1 MWFLSDNGPEPGEAA
16 QAKPFRGLK
25 WDALEA
31 GTRVPSILWWPGQ
44 VPAGRICRG
53 LTGALDIMPT
63 LFDACGLNLPA
74 PIEGLPPLDGQSQ
87 WAMIQDPAL
96 HGGRESLL
104 YWHGREGFQAI
115 RMGRWK
121 LFPVGNH
128 AGLEAG
134 GPDGQKPALFDLEQ
148 DPGERINLAAE
159 YPQRVEHM
167 LQVSQAKLADIQ
179 AHRIPLG
186 QAP

>member
-1 MWFLSDNGPEPGEAA
+1 
-16 QAKPFRGLK
+16 
-25 WDALEA
+25 
-31 GTRVPSILWWPGQ
+31 
-44 VPAGRICRG
+44 
-53 LTGALDIMPT
+53 
-63 LFDACGLNLPA
+63 
-74 PIEGLPPLDGQSQ
+74 
-87 WAMIQDPAL
+87 
-96 HGGRESLL
+96 
-104 YWHGREGFQAI
+104 
-115 RMGRWK
+115 MGRWK

-148 DPGERINLAAE
+148 DPGERINLATE

-167 LQVSQAKLADIQ
+167 LQTSQAKLADIQ